1 MSINAG
7 SAVAYLELDY
17 SKYNTGLMTARQQL
31 STFTDNTQEAGTRI
45 QALGGA
51 ITGVGATLTTGLT
64 VPLVGVGA
72 GALTVA
78 ANFEE
83 GMSKVQAL
91 SGSTA
96 SEMELLGE
104 KAKEAGSKT
113 QYSASECADAFS
125 YMSLAG
131 WKANEMIDGLDG
143 VLSLAASS
151 GMQLAQASDIVT
163 DTLSMFNMQVSESNY
178 LADVFAYAQAN
189 SNTTVEQ
196 LSGAL
201 LNCGAN
207 ANAMGYDIEQTSA
220 MLMVMA
226 DQGLKGERAGTA
238 LSAVFRD
245 MKNAVKDGNIE
256 LNGHKIAVADAEGK
270 YRDMTDIL
278 SDVVNAT
285 EGLTDVERDMA
296 LSTIFGA
303 DSVKGMN
310 LMLNAGTDAIKSYDS
325 QLRNAEGSASK
336 MADTMQNN
344 LKGKITQLK
353 SALEGA
359 GIAIGENLIPA
370 LTTGVNKITDMVSA
384 FNKLDPATQ
393 KTIVSVGAT
402 VAAIGPLMMIGGKL
416 VTGIGKTISLVSTVT
431 SLAGGGLVASLGA
444 VALPLATVGAGF
456 YAWHEATDAAN
467 QSIAVSREEMS
478 FMERMMADLTGMTTY
493 SKDELIE
500 MGLVYKDFNENISQE
515 FQDSVK
521 EMTLDIQDFNMSLN
535 EINFDGVI
543 TEEEA
548 NTLSERVNSALDGC
562 IEAIDSKYS
571 EVQNGIREAFSMD
584 GVIDESEQSLIEYWN
599 NRGSKE
605 KEEAQNLQNEINNI
619 INNARAEGR
628 NLTPEEE
635 AAIRNY
641 YEQIKQLELEC
652 QASNQYE
659 IEYATQEFQNRVST
673 MDAEN
678 ATKLLQQRYEQ
689 YQEQQLATQTNYDT
703 LINLA
708 KQNYDILTEEEKR
721 QVDDTINRLEAAKA
735 EELRVNQEK
744 YDANVDYAIQ
754 NNEELANI
762 FNRYTGEQIA
772 RRDLANYQE
781 YEQMRNHYEGIAEVT
796 ESGYKRVYDTA
807 TGTWKDVYVSIDAT
821 TGQLKGVYD
830 LNTQNVA
837 AMSKEDEA
845 VLRDEVAAWSETAAG
860 VLSNCLIMG
869 DAYIDAQGNI
879 SNASGEIIGKLDEV
893 VDANGNVVEAIL
905 DVNGNPIN
913 IGDNTDEVIRK
924 LKNTREEVKSTDG
937 KKANIIVTDN
947 GTASAVQRNIDNI
960 QSYKQ
965 VIVGVQYTSSGK
977 PYYNGSTMYATGTDN
992 AMTGLATVA
1001 EYGPE
1006 LIVSRSG
1013 IATLATGRQL
1023 VNMEGGETV
1032 YNARQTQEIL
1042 KGMQSKQ
1049 LSNESSSD
1057 LLRTMIVKLDEVKK
1071 AIDSK
1076 ELNNVI
1082 NNNYGGVEVNGVTDV
1097 REIIEEIS
1105 EYTEVRRI

>member
-17 SKYNTGLMTARQQL
+17 SKYSTGLMTARQQL

-673 MDAEN
+673 MDEEN

-807 TGTWKDVYVSIDAT
+807 TGTWKDLYVSVDST

-837 AMSKEDEA
+837 AMTRDDESA
-845 VLRDEVAAWSETAAG
+845 LRDEVAAWNETAAG

-879 SNASGEIIGKLDEV
+879 SNSSGEIIGKLGEV
-893 VDANGNVVEAIL
+893 VDANGEVVDAIL
-905 DVNGNPIN
+905 DVNGNPIR
-913 IGDNTDEVIRK
+913 IGDNTDEVIRR

-937 KKANIIVTDN
+937 KKANINVTDN
-947 GTASAVQRNIDNI
+947 GTANQVKNNIANI
-960 QSYKQ
+960 PSYKQ
-965 VIVGVQYTSSGK
+965 VTVGVVGGK
-977 PYYNGSTMYATGTDN
+977 WNGSTMYATGTDN
-992 AMTGLATVA
+992 AMPGIASVA

-1006 LIVSRSG
+1006 LIIGRTGEVS
-1013 IATLATGRQL
+1013 LATGRQL
-1023 VNMEGGETV
+1023 MSFEGGETV

-1042 KGMQSKQ
+1042 SAMNKPQA
-1049 LSNESSSD
+1049 NNRESTT
-1057 LLRTMIVKLDEVKK
+1057 LLKEISRKLDYLKEI
-1071 AIDSK
+1071 ASK
-1076 ELNNVI
+1076 EFNKITENIFEKVDI
-1082 NNNYGGVEVNGVTDV
+1082 NGVTD
-1097 REIIEEIS
+1097 IEDIAYKLT
-1105 EYTEVRRI
+1105 EYVEDRNYGME

>member
-1 MSINAG
+1 M
-7 SAVAYLELDY
+7 E
-17 SKYNTGLMTARQQL
+17 
-31 STFTDNTQEAGTRI
+31 
-45 QALGGA
+45 
-51 ITGVGATLTTGLT
+51 
-64 VPLVGVGA
+64 
-72 GALTVA
+72 
-78 ANFEE
+78 
-83 GMSKVQAL
+83 VQAL
-91 SGSTA
+91 TGATGTEFEALSNQ
-96 SEMELLGE
+96 
-104 KAKEAGSKT
+104 AKELGKTTMFSATQSANAMSELASAGFT
-113 QYSASECADAFS
+113 TTEIMSA
-125 YMSLAG
+125 MP
-131 WKANEMIDGLDG
+131 GLLD
-143 VLSLAASS
+143 LAAS
-151 GMQLAQASDIVT
+151 GNIGLAEAANIASSTLRGFGLEASQSSHVSDVLAEAAARTNAGVT
-163 DTLSMFNMQVSESNY
+163 DMGM
-178 LADVFAYAQAN
+178 
-189 SNTTVEQ
+189 
-196 LSGAL
+196 
-201 LNCGAN
+201 
-207 ANAMGYDIEQTSA
+207 AMGYIAPVASA
-220 MLMVMA
+220 MGVSIEETAAAVGLLSNA
-226 DQGLKGERAGTA
+226 GIQGSKAGTVLRSA
-238 LSAVFRD
+238 LSSLAKPSKEASELMANLGF
-245 MKNAVKDGNIE
+245 NAYDTNGKMIP
-256 LNGHKIAVADAEGK
+256 LNKIIANLQK
-270 YRDMTDIL
+270 SM
-278 SDVVNAT
+278 S
-285 EGLTDVERDMA
+285 GLTDEQKQNA
-296 LSTIFGA
+296 LVTIFGQEA
-303 DSVKGMN
+303 LSGMLALIAAGPDELNN
-310 LMLNAGTDAIKSYDS
+310 LTNGFENCDGAAK
-325 QLRNAEGSASK
+325 E

-344 LKGKITQLK
+344 LQGKVTQFK

-370 LTTGVNKITDMVSA
+370 LTAGVNKITDIVSA

-393 KTIVSVGAT
+393 KAIVSVGAT

-416 VTGIGKTISLVSTVT
+416 VAGIGKIISLVSTVT
-431 SLAGGGLVASLGA
+431 SLTGGVLVASLGA
-444 VALPLATVGAGF
+444 VALSLAAVGAGF

-584 GVIDESEQSLIEYWN
+584 GVIDESEQFLIEYWN

-605 KEEAQNLQNEINNI
+605 KEEAQKLQNEINNI

-635 AAIRNY
+635 ASIRNY

-708 KQNYDILTEEEKR
+708 KQNYDTLTEEEKR
-721 QVDDTINRLEAAKA
+721 QVDDTIARLEAAKT

-772 RRDLANYQE
+772 RRDLVNYQE
-781 YEQMRNHYEGIAEVT
+781 YEQMRNHYEDIAEVT

-837 AMSKEDEA
+837 AMTRDDEST
-845 VLRDEVAAWSETAAG
+845 LRDEVAAWNETAAG
-860 VLSNCLIMG
+860 VLTNCLIMG

-879 SNASGEIIGKLDEV
+879 TKSSGEIIGKLGEV
-893 VDANGNVVEAIL
+893 VDANGEVVDAIL

-913 IGDNTDEVIRK
+913 IGDNTDEVIGK
-924 LKNTREEVKSTDG
+924 LKKTREEVDATDG
-937 KKANIIVTDN
+937 KKANINVTDN
-947 GTASAVQRNIDNI
+947 GTAAAVQRNIDGI

-1013 IATLATGRQL
+1013 IATLATDRQL
-1023 VNMEGGETV
+1023 INLEGGERI
-1032 YNARQTQEIL
+1032 YNARQTSEIL
-1042 KGMQSKQ
+1042 NGMKNYS
-1049 LSNESSSD
+1049 SNDNSD
-1057 LLRTMIVKLDEVKK
+1057 LLKTLILKLDTTNKILQE
-1071 AIDSK
+1071 K
-1076 ELNNVI
+1076 EFNKITENMIHQVD
-1082 NNNYGGVEVNGVTDV
+1082 VNGVTDIKDITDQIT
-1097 REIIEEIS
+1097 RYIDKRTI
-1105 EYTEVRRI
+1105 

>member
-1 MSINAG
+1 
-7 SAVAYLELDY
+7 
-17 SKYNTGLMTARQQL
+17 
-31 STFTDNTQEAGTRI
+31 
-45 QALGGA
+45 
-51 ITGVGATLTTGLT
+51 
-64 VPLVGVGA
+64 
-72 GALTVA
+72 
-78 ANFEE
+78 
-83 GMSKVQAL
+83 
-91 SGSTA
+91 
-96 SEMELLGE
+96 
-104 KAKEAGSKT
+104 
-113 QYSASECADAFS
+113 
-125 YMSLAG
+125 
-131 WKANEMIDGLDG
+131 
-143 VLSLAASS
+143 
-151 GMQLAQASDIVT
+151 
-163 DTLSMFNMQVSESNY
+163 
-178 LADVFAYAQAN
+178 
-189 SNTTVEQ
+189 
-196 LSGAL
+196 
-201 LNCGAN
+201 
-207 ANAMGYDIEQTSA
+207 
-220 MLMVMA
+220 
-226 DQGLKGERAGTA
+226 
-238 LSAVFRD
+238 
-245 MKNAVKDGNIE
+245 
-256 LNGHKIAVADAEGK
+256 
-270 YRDMTDIL
+270 
-278 SDVVNAT
+278 
-285 EGLTDVERDMA
+285 
-296 LSTIFGA
+296 
-303 DSVKGMN
+303 
-310 LMLNAGTDAIKSYDS
+310 
-325 QLRNAEGSASK
+325 
-336 MADTMQNN
+336 
-344 LKGKITQLK
+344 
-353 SALEGA
+353 
-359 GIAIGENLIPA
+359 
-370 LTTGVNKITDMVSA
+370 MVSA

-444 VALPLATVGAGF
+444 VALPLAAVGAGF

-837 AMSKEDEA
+837 AMTKSDESA
-845 VLRDEVAAWSETAAG
+845 LRDEVAVWNETKAG

-869 DAYIDAQGNI
+869 DAYIDAKGNI
-879 SNASGEIIGKLDEV
+879 TDSSNEIIGKLIQVEDENGNLV
-893 VDANGNVVEAIL
+893 DTIVDANNTPLKIGENTA
-905 DVNGNPIN
+905 DVIKK
-913 IGDNTDEVIRK
+913 IKDTQQEI
-924 LKNTREEVKSTDG
+924 KNTDG

>member
-1 MSINAG
+1 M
-7 SAVAYLELDY
+7 E
-17 SKYNTGLMTARQQL
+17 
-31 STFTDNTQEAGTRI
+31 
-45 QALGGA
+45 
-51 ITGVGATLTTGLT
+51 
-64 VPLVGVGA
+64 
-72 GALTVA
+72 
-78 ANFEE
+78 
-83 GMSKVQAL
+83 VQAL
-91 SGSTA
+91 TGATGTEFEALSNQ
-96 SEMELLGE
+96 
-104 KAKEAGSKT
+104 AKELGRTTMFSATQSANAMSELASAGFT
-113 QYSASECADAFS
+113 TTEIMSA
-125 YMSLAG
+125 MP
-131 WKANEMIDGLDG
+131 GLLD
-143 VLSLAASS
+143 LAAS
-151 GMQLAQASDIVT
+151 GNIGLAEAANIASSTLRGFGLEASQSSHVSDVLAEAAARTNAGVT
-163 DTLSMFNMQVSESNY
+163 DMGM
-178 LADVFAYAQAN
+178 
-189 SNTTVEQ
+189 
-196 LSGAL
+196 
-201 LNCGAN
+201 
-207 ANAMGYDIEQTSA
+207 AMGYIAPVASA
-220 MLMVMA
+220 MGVSIEETAAAVGLLSNA
-226 DQGLKGERAGTA
+226 GIQGSKAGTVLRSA
-238 LSAVFRD
+238 LSSLAKPSKEASELMANLGF
-245 MKNAVKDGNIE
+245 NAYDTNGKMLP
-256 LNGHKIAVADAEGK
+256 LNKIIANLQES
-270 YRDMTDIL
+270 M
-278 SDVVNAT
+278 S
-285 EGLTDVERDMA
+285 GLTDEQKQNALVTMFGQEA
-296 LSTIFGA
+296 LSGMLALMAAGPDELNNLTNGFENCDGA
-303 DSVKGMN
+303 AK
-310 LMLNAGTDAIKSYDS
+310 
-325 QLRNAEGSASK
+325 E

-344 LKGKITQLK
+344 LKGKMTQLK

-370 LTTGVNKITDMVSA
+370 LTAGVNKITDIVSA

-393 KTIVSVGAT
+393 KVIASVGAT

-416 VTGIGKTISLVSTVT
+416 VAGIGKIISLVSTVT
-431 SLAGGGLVASLGA
+431 SLVGGGLVASLGA
-444 VALPLATVGAGF
+444 VALPLAAVGAGF

-548 NTLSERVNSALDGC
+548 NTLSERVNSALDSC
-562 IEAIDSKYS
+562 IEAINSKYS
-571 EVQNGIREAFSMD
+571 EVQNGIKEAFSMD

-605 KEEAQNLQNEINNI
+605 KEEAQKLQSEINNI
-619 INNARAEGR
+619 INTARAEGR

-635 AAIRNY
+635 ASIRNY

-708 KQNYDILTEEEKR
+708 KQNYDTLTEEEKR
-721 QVDDTINRLEAAKA
+721 QVDDTIARLEAAKA

-837 AMSKEDEA
+837 TMTKDDESA
-845 VLRDEVAAWSETAAG
+845 LRDEVAAWNETAAG
-860 VLSNCLIMG
+860 VLTSCLIMG

-879 SNASGEIIGKLDEV
+879 TNASGEIIGKLGEV
-893 VDANGNVVEAIL
+893 VDANGEVKDAIL
-905 DVNGNPIN
+905 DVNGNPID
-913 IGDNTDEVIRK
+913 IGDNTDEVIGK
-924 LKNTREEVKSTDG
+924 LKKTREEVDATDG
-937 KKANIIVTDN
+937 KKANINVTDN
-947 GTASAVQRNIDNI
+947 GTAAAVQRNIDGI

-1042 KGMQSKQ
+1042 NGMQNYS
-1049 LSNESSSD
+1049 SNDNSD
-1057 LLRTMIVKLDEVKK
+1057 LLKTLILKLDTTNKILQE
-1071 AIDSK
+1071 K
-1076 ELNNVI
+1076 EFNKITENMIHQVD
-1082 NNNYGGVEVNGVTDV
+1082 VNGVTDIKDITDQIT
-1097 REIIEEIS
+1097 RYIDKRTI
-1105 EYTEVRRI
+1105 

>member
-1 MSINAG
+1 M
-7 SAVAYLELDY
+7 E
-17 SKYNTGLMTARQQL
+17 
-31 STFTDNTQEAGTRI
+31 
-45 QALGGA
+45 
-51 ITGVGATLTTGLT
+51 
-64 VPLVGVGA
+64 
-72 GALTVA
+72 
-78 ANFEE
+78 
-83 GMSKVQAL
+83 VQAL
-91 SGSTA
+91 TGATGTEFEALSNQ
-96 SEMELLGE
+96 
-104 KAKEAGSKT
+104 AKELGRTTMFSATQSANAMSELASAGFT
-113 QYSASECADAFS
+113 TTEIMSA
-125 YMSLAG
+125 MP
-131 WKANEMIDGLDG
+131 GLLD
-143 VLSLAASS
+143 LAAS
-151 GMQLAQASDIVT
+151 GNIDLAEAANIASSTLRGFGLEASQSSHVSDVLAEAAARTNAGVT
-163 DTLSMFNMQVSESNY
+163 DMGM
-178 LADVFAYAQAN
+178 
-189 SNTTVEQ
+189 
-196 LSGAL
+196 
-201 LNCGAN
+201 
-207 ANAMGYDIEQTSA
+207 AMGYIAPVASA
-220 MLMVMA
+220 MGVSIEETAAAVGLLSNA
-226 DQGLKGERAGTA
+226 GIQGSKAGTVLRSA
-238 LSAVFRD
+238 LSSLAKPSKEASELMANLGF
-245 MKNAVKDGNIE
+245 NAYDTNGKMIP
-256 LNGHKIAVADAEGK
+256 LNKIIANLQK
-270 YRDMTDIL
+270 SM
-278 SDVVNAT
+278 S
-285 EGLTDVERDMA
+285 GLTDEQKQNA
-296 LSTIFGA
+296 LVTIFGQEA
-303 DSVKGMN
+303 LSGMLALIAAGPDELNN
-310 LMLNAGTDAIKSYDS
+310 LTNGFENCD
-325 QLRNAEGSASK
+325 GSAKK

-344 LKGKITQLK
+344 LQGKVTQFK

-370 LTTGVNKITDMVSA
+370 LTAGVNKITDIVSA

-393 KTIVSVGAT
+393 KAIASVGAT

-416 VTGIGKTISLVSTVT
+416 VTGIGKIISLVSTVT
-431 SLAGGGLVASLGA
+431 SLTGGVLVASLGA
-444 VALPLATVGAGF
+444 VALSLAAVGAGF

-562 IEAIDSKYS
+562 IEAINSKYS
-571 EVQNGIREAFSMD
+571 EVQNGIKEAFSMD

-605 KEEAQNLQNEINNI
+605 KEEAQKLQNEINNI
-619 INNARAEGR
+619 INTARAEGR

-635 AAIRNY
+635 ASIRNY

-703 LINLA
+703 LISLA
-708 KQNYDILTEEEKR
+708 KQNYDTLSEEEKR
-721 QVDDTINRLEAAKA
+721 QVDDTIARLEAAKT

-807 TGTWKDVYVSIDAT
+807 TGTWKDVYVSTDAT

-830 LNTQNVA
+830 LNTQNIA
-837 AMSKEDEA
+837 AMSKEDES

-879 SNASGEIIGKLDEV
+879 TNASGEIIGKLGEV
-893 VDANGNVVEAIL
+893 VDANGEVKDAIL
-905 DVNGNPIN
+905 DVNGNPID
-913 IGDNTDEVIRK
+913 IGDNTDEVIGK
-924 LKNTREEVKSTDG
+924 LKKTREEVDATDG
-937 KKANIIVTDN
+937 KKANINVTDN
-947 GTASAVQRNIDNI
+947 GTAAAVQRNIDGI

-1032 YNARQTQEIL
+1032 YNARQTSEIIN
-1042 KGMQSKQ
+1042 GMQNYS
-1049 LSNESSSD
+1049 SNDDSD
-1057 LLRTMIVKLDEVKK
+1057 LLRTLILKVDTTNKILQEKEFNKITENMIQQVD
-1071 AIDSK
+1071 
-1076 ELNNVI
+1076 
-1082 NNNYGGVEVNGVTDV
+1082 VNGVTDIKDITDQIT
-1097 REIIEEIS
+1097 RYIDKRTI
-1105 EYTEVRRI
+1105 

>member
-1 MSINAG
+1 M
-7 SAVAYLELDY
+7 E
-17 SKYNTGLMTARQQL
+17 
-31 STFTDNTQEAGTRI
+31 
-45 QALGGA
+45 
-51 ITGVGATLTTGLT
+51 
-64 VPLVGVGA
+64 
-72 GALTVA
+72 
-78 ANFEE
+78 
-83 GMSKVQAL
+83 VQAL
-91 SGSTA
+91 TGATGTEFEALSNQ
-96 SEMELLGE
+96 
-104 KAKEAGSKT
+104 AKELGRTTMFSATQSANAMSELASAGFT
-113 QYSASECADAFS
+113 TTEIMSA
-125 YMSLAG
+125 MP
-131 WKANEMIDGLDG
+131 GLLD
-143 VLSLAASS
+143 LAASGNIGLAEAANIAS
-151 GMQLAQASDIVT
+151 STLRGFGLEASQSSHVSDVLAEAAARTNAGITDMGM
-163 DTLSMFNMQVSESNY
+163 
-178 LADVFAYAQAN
+178 
-189 SNTTVEQ
+189 
-196 LSGAL
+196 
-201 LNCGAN
+201 
-207 ANAMGYDIEQTSA
+207 AMGYIAPVASA
-220 MLMVMA
+220 MGVSIEETAAAVGLLSNA
-226 DQGLKGERAGTA
+226 GIQGSKAGTVLRSA
-238 LSAVFRD
+238 LSSLAKPSKEASELMANLGF
-245 MKNAVKDGNIE
+245 NAYDTNGKMIP
-256 LNGHKIAVADAEGK
+256 LNKIIANLQK
-270 YRDMTDIL
+270 SM
-278 SDVVNAT
+278 S
-285 EGLTDVERDMA
+285 GLTDEQKQNA
-296 LSTIFGA
+296 LVTIFGQEA
-303 DSVKGMN
+303 LSGMLALIAAGPDELNN
-310 LMLNAGTDAIKSYDS
+310 LTNGFENCDGAAK
-325 QLRNAEGSASK
+325 E

-344 LKGKITQLK
+344 LQGKVTQFK

-370 LTTGVNKITDMVSA
+370 LTAGVNKITDIVSA

-393 KTIVSVGAT
+393 KAIVSVGAT

-416 VTGIGKTISLVSTVT
+416 VTGIGKIISLVSTVT
-431 SLAGGGLVASLGA
+431 SLTGGGLVASLGA
-444 VALPLATVGAGF
+444 VALSLAAVGAGF

-548 NTLSERVNSALDGC
+548 NTLSERVNSVLDGC

-584 GVIDESEQSLIEYWN
+584 GVIDESEQFLIEYWN
-599 NRGSKE
+599 NRGNKE

-635 AAIRNY
+635 ASIRNY

-708 KQNYDILTEEEKR
+708 KQNYDTLSEEEKR
-721 QVDDTINRLEAAKA
+721 QVDDTIARLEAAKA

-837 AMSKEDEA
+837 TMTKDDESA
-845 VLRDEVAAWSETAAG
+845 LRDEVAAWSETAAG

-879 SNASGEIIGKLDEV
+879 TNASGEIIGKLGEV
-893 VDANGNVVEAIL
+893 VDANGEVKDAIL
-905 DVNGNPIN
+905 DVNGNPID
-913 IGDNTDEVIRK
+913 IGDNTDEVIGK
-924 LKNTREEVKSTDG
+924 LKKTREEVDATDG
-937 KKANIIVTDN
+937 KKANINVTDN
-947 GTASAVQRNIDNI
+947 GTAAAVQRNIDGI

-1032 YNARQTQEIL
+1032 YNARQTSEIL
-1042 KGMQSKQ
+1042 NGMQNYS
-1049 LSNESSSD
+1049 SNDDSD
-1057 LLRTMIVKLDEVKK
+1057 LLKTLILKVDTTNKILQEKEFNKITENMIHQVD
-1071 AIDSK
+1071 
-1076 ELNNVI
+1076 
-1082 NNNYGGVEVNGVTDV
+1082 VNGVTDIKDITDQIT
-1097 REIIEEIS
+1097 RYIDKRTI
-1105 EYTEVRRI
+1105 

>member
-1 MSINAG
+1 MESFKY
-7 SAVAYLELDY
+7 VAP
-17 SKYNTGLMTARQQL
+17 
-31 STFTDNTQEAGTRI
+31 
-45 QALGGA
+45 
-51 ITGVGATLTTGLT
+51 V
-64 VPLVGVGA
+64 A
-72 GALTVA
+72 GALGYSVEDTAVALGILGNNGIKAGQAGTVLR
-78 ANFEE
+78 
-83 GMSKVQAL
+83 SAL
-91 SGSTA
+91 
-96 SEMELLGE
+96 
-104 KAKEAGSKT
+104 
-113 QYSASECADAFS
+113 
-125 YMSLAG
+125 
-131 WKANEMIDGLDG
+131 
-143 VLSLAASS
+143 
-151 GMQLAQASDIVT
+151 
-163 DTLSMFNMQVSESNY
+163 
-178 LADVFAYAQAN
+178 
-189 SNTTVEQ
+189 
-196 LSGAL
+196 
-201 LNCGAN
+201 
-207 ANAMGYDIEQTSA
+207 SA
-220 MLMVMA
+220 MLKPSENAAALMEKYNLSLKNSDGSTKSLAEVMEMLRTNLGGVDEA
-226 DQGLKGERAGTA
+226 TQAT
-238 LSAVFRD
+238 
-245 MKNAVKDGNIE
+245 
-256 LNGHKIAVADAEGK
+256 IA
-270 YRDMTDIL
+270 
-278 SDVVNAT
+278 
-285 EGLTDVERDMA
+285 
-296 LSTIFGA
+296 STIFGTEA
-303 DSVKGMN
+303 MSGMLAIIN
-310 LMLNAGTDAIKSYDS
+310 TTEKDYNKLANAIKNCD
-325 QLRNAEGSASK
+325 GSASK
-336 MADTMQNN
+336 MAETMGNN
-344 LKGKITQLK
+344 LQGKITLFK

-359 GIAIGENLIPA
+359 GIAIGNLLLPA
-370 LTTGVNKITDMVSA
+370 LTNIVKKATEIVSA
-384 FNKLDPATQ
+384 FTELDEGTK
-393 KTIVSVGAT
+393 KTIVRFGGMAV
-402 VAAIGPLMMIGGKL
+402 AIGPVLLATGKLFTSLGSIIRVANGLSTAIGG
-416 VTGIGKTISLVSTVT
+416 TGLT
-431 SLAGGGLVASLGA
+431 GLLSGLGVGLGA
-444 VALPLATVGAGF
+444 LLIPVGAIATGF

-478 FMERMMADLTGMTTY
+478 FMERMMADLTEMTTY

-535 EINFDGVI
+535 ELNFDGVI

-635 AAIRNY
+635 ASIRNY

-708 KQNYDILTEEEKR
+708 KQNYDILSEEEKR
-721 QVDDTINRLEAAKA
+721 QVNDTIARLEAAKA

-845 VLRDEVAAWSETAAG
+845 VLRDEVAVWNETAAG

-879 SNASGEIIGKLDEV
+879 SNASGEIIGKLGEV
-893 VDANGNVVEAIL
+893 VDANGEVVDAIL

-913 IGDNTDEVIRK
+913 IGDNTDEVIK
-924 LKNTREEVKSTDG
+924 NLKNTREEVKNTDG
-937 KKANIIVTDN
+937 KKANIEVTDN
-947 GTASAVQRNIDNI
+947 GTADQVKRNIDNI

-1013 IATLATGRQL
+1013 IATLAIGRQL

-1042 KGMQSKQ
+1042 NRMQNYS
-1049 LSNESSSD
+1049 SNDDSD
-1057 LLRTMIVKLDEVKK
+1057 LLRTLILKVDTTNKILQEKEFNKITENMIHQVD
-1071 AIDSK
+1071 
-1076 ELNNVI
+1076 
-1082 NNNYGGVEVNGVTDV
+1082 VNGVTDIKDITDQIT
-1097 REIIEEIS
+1097 RYIDKRNI
-1105 EYTEVRRI
+1105 